1 MENKDQPRRVF
12 IIGGTGYLGRSLI
25 PVLLQKGHEVHAL
38 VRAGS
43 ESKLPS
49 ECTHT
54 SIGNP
59 LDAESYRHQLR
70 EGDTLVHLLGTA
82 HPAPWKAKLF
92 KQIDLVSMQV
102 AIAAAQA
109 ASVGHVVYVSVAQPA
124 PVMRAYIAVRQ
135 QCEALIRECGIPAT
149 IVRPWYVLGPGHRWP
164 RLLLPVYWVLE
175 CAPATAT
182 MAKRLGLVTLSQM
195 TQALVWAIE
204 HPSAG
209 IEIIDVDRVR
219 RLGKL

>member
-1 MENKDQPRRVF
+1 MENKDQPRRVLV
-12 IIGGTGYLGRSLI
+12 IGGTGYLGRSLI
-25 PVLLQKGHEVHAL
+25 PVLFQKGHEVRAL

-49 ECTHT
+49 GCRHT

-59 LDAESYRHQLR
+59 LDCKSYRHQLR

-92 KQIDLVSMQV
+92 KQIDLVSVQV
-102 AIAAAQA
+102 SIAAAQA
-109 ASVGHVVYVSVAQPA
+109 ANVGHVVYVSVAQPA

-135 QCEALIRECGIPAT
+135 QCEALIRESGIPAT
-149 IVRPWYVLGPGHRWP
+149 IVRPWYVLGPGHHWP
-164 RLLLPVYWVLE
+164 RLLLPVYWLLE
-175 CAPATAT
+175 CTPATTT
-182 MAKRLGLVTLSQM
+182 MAKRLGLVMLSRM

-204 HPSAG
+204 HPSVG
-209 IEIIDVDRVR
+209 IEIIDVDRIR
-219 RLGKL
+219 QLGKL

>member
-12 IIGGTGYLGRSLI
+12 IVGGTGYLGRSLI
-25 PVLLQKGHEVHAL
+25 PVLLQKGHEVHVL

-49 ECTHT
+49 GCTQT
-54 SIGNP
+54 IIGNP
-59 LDAESYRHQLR
+59 LDYESYRHQLR
-70 EGDTLVHLLGTA
+70 EDDTLVHLLGTA

-92 KQIDLVSMQV
+92 KQIDLVSVLV

-109 ASVGHVVYVSVAQPA
+109 ANVGHVVYVSVAQPA

-135 QCEALIRECGIPAT
+135 QCEALIRESGIPAT
-149 IVRPWYVLGPGHRWP
+149 IVRPWYVLGPGHHWP
-164 RLLLPVYWVLE
+164 RLLLPVYWLLE
-175 CAPATAT
+175 RNPATAM

-204 HPSAG
+204 HPATG
-209 IEIIDVDRVR
+209 IEIMDVDRIR
-219 RLGKL
+219 QLSKP

>member
-1 MENKDQPRRVF
+1 MENKDQRRRVF

-43 ESKLPS
+43 ESKLPLG
-49 ECTHT
+49 CTHT
-54 SIGNP
+54 GIGNP
-59 LDAESYRHQLR
+59 LDTESYRHQLR

-92 KQIDLVSMQV
+92 KQVDLVSVQA
-102 AIAAAQA
+102 AIAATQA
-109 ASVGHVVYVSVAQPA
+109 ANVAHVVYVSVAQPA
-124 PVMRAYIAVRQ
+124 PAMKAYIAVRQ
-135 QCEALIRECGIPAT
+135 QCEGLIRESGLPAT
-149 IVRPWYVLGPGHRWP
+149 ILRPWYVLGPGHHWP
-164 RLLLPVYWVLE
+164 RLLLPVYWLLE
-175 CAPATAT
+175 RTPATAT

-195 TQALVWAIE
+195 TKALLWAIE

-209 IEIIDVDRVR
+209 IEIIDVDRIRQVS
-219 RLGKL
+219 RL